1 MMSISSARAR
11 GVSQG
16 HRAMASPAVAAAL
29 AQLTQAAGSFM
40 LQVVAAH
47 ALGAK
52 GLGVVSLC
60 LGVMILA
67 TAVTSGLVG
76 DSLTVL
82 DRHETSVRAALQ
94 GMTVIMVVGGSALG
108 ALALGLVGI
117 LDAPQAVAFAV
128 ATAAFQLEEVLRR
141 VLMASLR
148 FWTLLVV
155 DGAAVASTIV
165 ALAVL
170 AATGEI
176 EVGSF
181 LVAIAVGQCVGIATA
196 LLVLAAPERRLV
208 PFVAPAFREV
218 LAFGGWRGAQVA
230 LTPLGLTASRLV
242 VLGASG
248 AVALGEVEAAR
259 VLGAPALLV
268 VQGLGSYLL
277 STYARDRSVPLTA
290 LRLRAR
296 RASLAMA
303 ATAVAVGAGV
313 AVLAPVIA
321 PVVIGRSIDVDVVT
335 VIGWAAFAAAT
346 ATMQPF
352 TSLAVARGH
361 QRAVL
366 VVRCLDVAVGVG
378 MLAVALGV
386 LSTSASFTPF
396 VLALGPVLGGVL
408 VRVVVLRTPAPSP
421 VETS

>member
-1 MMSISSARAR
+1 MSMISVRTRAIARQR
-11 GVSQG
+11 
-16 HRAMASPAVAAAL
+16 RALASPAVAAAL
-29 AQLTQAAGSFM
+29 AQLAQAAGSFA

-47 ALGAK
+47 ALGAR

-60 LGVMILA
+60 LGAIILV

-82 DRHETSVRAALQ
+82 DRHEPSVRAALQ
-94 GMTVIMVVGGSALG
+94 GLTLVMVAGGSTIA
-108 ALALGLVGI
+108 ALALNLTGV
-117 LDAPQAVAFAV
+117 LDGPQAVAFAV
-128 ATAAFQLEEVLRR
+128 ATAVFQLEEVLRR
-141 VLMASLR
+141 VLMAALR
-148 FWTLLVV
+148 FWTLLIV
-155 DGAAVASTIV
+155 DGAAVGSTLV

-181 LVAIAVGQCVGIATA
+181 LVAIAIGQSVGIVVAA
-196 LLVLAAPERRLV
+196 LVLPVPERRLV
-208 PFVAPAFREV
+208 PFVNPAFRHV
-218 LAFGGWRGAQVA
+218 LSFGGWRGAQVA

-242 VLGASG
+242 VLSATGAI
-248 AVALGEVEAAR
+248 ALGEVEAAR

-277 STYARDRSVPLTA
+277 STYARDRNLTLGV
-290 LRLRAR
+290 LRRRAR
-296 RASLAMA
+296 RASVAMA
-303 ATAVAVGAGV
+303 GTAVLIGAGV
-313 AVLAPVIA
+313 ALLAQVIA
-321 PVVIGRSIDVDVVT
+321 PVVIGRAIHVDVVT
-335 VIGWAAFAAAT
+335 VIGWAVFAAAT

-378 MLAVALGV
+378 LLAVALG
-386 LSTSASFTPF
+386 LLGTSVALTPF
-396 VLALGPVLGGVL
+396 ILALGPVLGGVL
-408 VRVVVLRTPAPSP
+408 VRVVVLRTPAPSLA
-421 VETS
+421 ETS

>member
-1 MMSISSARAR
+1 MTSVRNRASAGQRRA
-11 GVSQG
+11 V
-16 HRAMASPAVAAAL
+16 ASPAVAAAL
-29 AQLTQAAGSFM
+29 AQLAQAAGSFM

-47 ALGAK
+47 ALGAR

-60 LGVMILA
+60 LGTMILA

-82 DRHETSVRAALQ
+82 DRQEPSVRAALQ
-94 GMTVIMVVGGSALG
+94 GLTLLMVAGGSTLAAVALYLTG
-108 ALALGLVGI
+108 VLDGPQALA
-117 LDAPQAVAFAV
+117 FAL

-141 VLMASLR
+141 VLMAAVR

-155 DGAAVASTIV
+155 DGAAVASTLV

-170 AATGEI
+170 ALTGSI

-181 LVAIAVGQCVGIATA
+181 LVAIAVGQSVGIVVAA
-196 LLVLAAPERRLV
+196 LVLPVSERRLV
-208 PFVAPAFREV
+208 PFVAPAFRRV

-242 VLGASG
+242 VLSATG
-248 AVALGEVEAAR
+248 AVALGELEGAR

-277 STYARDRSVPLTA
+277 STYARDRKVA
-290 LRLRAR
+290 LVDLRRRAR
-296 RASLAMA
+296 RASVAMA
-303 ATAVAVGAGV
+303 TTAVLVGAAV
-313 AVLAPVIA
+313 ALLAPVLAPV
-321 PVVIGRSIDVDVVT
+321 VLGRSIHVEVVT
-335 VIGWAAFAAAT
+335 VIGWAVFAAAT

-366 VVRCLDVAVGVG
+366 LIRCLDVAVGVG
-378 MLAVALGV
+378 MLAVALG
-386 LSTSASFTPF
+386 LLATPASLTPF
-396 VLALGPVLGGVL
+396 ILALGPVLGGVL
-408 VRVVVLRTPAPSP
+408 VRGVVLRSSAPSA
-421 VETS
+421 VEAS

>member
-1 MMSISSARAR
+1 MPPNLTRALAKPR
-11 GVSQG
+11 
-16 HRAMASPAVAAAL
+16 RAAHSPAIAAAL
-29 AQLTQAAGSFM
+29 AQLAQAAGSFM

-47 ALGAK
+47 AMGAR

-60 LGVMILA
+60 LGTMILA

-82 DRHETSVRAALQ
+82 DRHEPSVRAALQ
-94 GMTVIMVVGGSALG
+94 GLTVLLVVGGSVA
-108 ALALGLVGI
+108 AGLVLNLAGI
-117 LDAPQAVAFAV
+117 LDGPQALAFTA

-141 VLMASLR
+141 VLMAAVR

-155 DGAAVASTIV
+155 DAAAVVTTLV

-170 AATGEI
+170 AAMGGI

-181 LVAIAVGQCVGIATA
+181 LVAIAIGQSVGIAVA
-196 LLVLAAPERRLV
+196 FAVLPVDERRLV
-208 PFVAPAFREV
+208 PMAQPAFRRV

-242 VLGASG
+242 VLSATG
-248 AVALGEVEAAR
+248 AVALGEVEGAR
-259 VLGAPALLV
+259 VLGAPALLI

-277 STYARDRSVPLTA
+277 STYVRDRDMA
-290 LRLRAR
+290 LVDLRRRAR
-296 RASLAMA
+296 RASMAMA
-303 ATAVAVGAGV
+303 GTAVLVGAGV
-313 AVLAPVIA
+313 ALLVPVIA
-321 PVVIGRSIDVDVVT
+321 PVLIGRSIEVDTVT
-335 VIGWAAFAAAT
+335 VVGWALFAAAT

-366 VVRCLDVAVGVG
+366 FVRCLDVTVGVG
-378 MLAVALGV
+378 LLAVALGM
-386 LSTSASFTPF
+386 LSTSESFTPF
-396 VLALGPVLGGVL
+396 ILAAGPVLGGVL
-408 VRVVVLRTPAPSP
+408 VRTVVLRTPAPS
-421 VETS
+421 VAETS

>member
-11 GVSQG
+11 AVSQR
-16 HRAMASPAVAAAL
+16 HRAVASPAIAAAL

-82 DRHETSVRAALQ
+82 DRHEPSVRAALQ
-94 GMTVIMVVGGSALG
+94 GMTLIMAAGSSTVG
-108 ALALGLVGI
+108 ALALGLTGI
-117 LDAPQAVAFAV
+117 LDGPQAVAFGL

-155 DGAAVASTIV
+155 DGAAVVSTLSV
-165 ALAVL
+165 LALL
-170 AATGEI
+170 AATGDI

-181 LVAIAVGQCVGIATA
+181 LVAIAVGQCVGIVVA
-196 LLVLAAPERRLV
+196 LLVIPVPERRLV

-218 LAFGGWRGAQVA
+218 LSFGGWRGAQVA
-230 LTPLGLTASRLV
+230 LTPLGLTAGRLV
-242 VLGASG
+242 VLSATG

-259 VLGAPALLV
+259 VLGAPALLI

-277 STYARDRSVPLTA
+277 STYARDRGVSLAV
-290 LRLRAR
+290 LRRRAR
-296 RASLAMA
+296 RASVAMA
-303 ATAVAVGAGV
+303 AIAVAVGACV
-313 AVLAPVIA
+313 AALASVIA
-321 PVVIGRSIDVDVVT
+321 PAVIGRSIDVDVVT
-335 VIGWAAFAAAT
+335 VIGWSVFAAAT

-378 MLAVALGV
+378 LLAVALGV
-386 LSTSASFTPF
+386 LSTSVSLTPYI
-396 VLALGPVLGGVL
+396 LALGPVLGGVL

>member
-1 MMSISSARAR
+1 MSILS
-11 GVSQG
+11 VKT
-16 HRAMASPAVAAAL
+16 RAMAGRRRAVASPAIAAAL
-29 AQLTQAAGSFM
+29 AQLAQAAGSFM

-47 ALGAK
+47 AMGAR

-60 LGVMILA
+60 LGAMILA

-82 DRHETSVRAALQ
+82 DRHEPSVRAALQ
-94 GMTVIMVVGGSALG
+94 GLTLIMVAGGSTVV
-108 ALALGLVGI
+108 ALALYLTGI
-117 LDAPQAVAFAV
+117 LDGPQAAAFAV
-128 ATAAFQLEEVLRR
+128 ATAVFQLEEVLRR
-141 VLMASLR
+141 VLMAALR

-155 DGAAVASTIV
+155 DAAAVGSTLI

-170 AATGEI
+170 AANGGI
-176 EVGSF
+176 EVASF
-181 LVAIAVGQCVGIATA
+181 LVAIAIGQSVGVIVAV
-196 LLVLAAPERRLV
+196 LVLPVPERRLV
-208 PFVAPAFREV
+208 PFAAPAFRRV
-218 LAFGGWRGAQVA
+218 LSFGGWRGAQVA

-242 VLGASG
+242 VLGATG

-277 STYARDRSVPLTA
+277 STYARDRTVPLAA
-290 LRLRAR
+290 LRRRAR
-296 RASLAMA
+296 RASIAMA
-303 ATAVAVGAGV
+303 GTAVLVGAGV
-313 AVLAPVIA
+313 ALLAPVIA

-335 VIGWAAFAAAT
+335 VVGWAAFAAAT

-366 VVRCLDVAVGVG
+366 VVRCLDVTVGVG
-378 MLAVALGV
+378 LLAVALGM
-386 LSTSASFTPF
+386 LSTSVSLTPF
-396 VLALGPVLGGVL
+396 ILAAGPVLGGVL
-408 VRVVVLRTPAPSP
+408 VRAVVLRTPSPSL

>member
-1 MMSISSARAR
+1 MSMISVRTRAIARQR
-11 GVSQG
+11 
-16 HRAMASPAVAAAL
+16 RAVASPAVAAAL
-29 AQLTQAAGSFM
+29 AQLAQAAGSFA

-47 ALGAK
+47 ALGAR

-60 LGVMILA
+60 LGVIILV

-82 DRHETSVRAALQ
+82 DRHEPSVRAALQ
-94 GMTVIMVVGGSALG
+94 GLTLLMVAGGSTIG
-108 ALALGLVGI
+108 ALALYLTGI
-117 LDAPQAVAFAV
+117 LDGPQAVAFAV
-128 ATAAFQLEEVLRR
+128 ATAVFQLEEVLRR
-141 VLMASLR
+141 VLMAALR
-148 FWTLLVV
+148 FWTLLIV
-155 DGAAVASTIV
+155 DGAAVGSTLV

-181 LVAIAVGQCVGIATA
+181 LVAIAVGQSVGIVVAA
-196 LLVLAAPERRLV
+196 LVLPVPERRLV
-208 PFVAPAFREV
+208 PFVNPAFRQV
-218 LAFGGWRGAQVA
+218 LSFGGWRGAQVA

-242 VLGASG
+242 VLSATGAI
-248 AVALGEVEAAR
+248 ALGEVEAAR

-268 VQGLGSYLL
+268 VQGLGAYLL
-277 STYARDRSVPLTA
+277 STYSRDRGVA
-290 LRLRAR
+290 LADLRRRAR
-296 RASLAMA
+296 RASVAMA
-303 ATAVAVGAGV
+303 GTAVLVGAGV
-313 AVLAPVIA
+313 ALLAQLIA
-321 PVVIGRSIDVDVVT
+321 PVVVGRAIHVDVVT

-378 MLAVALGV
+378 LLAVALG
-386 LSTSASFTPF
+386 LLSASVSLTPF
-396 VLALGPVLGGVL
+396 ILALGPVLGGVL
-408 VRVVVLRTPAPSP
+408 VRVVVLRTPAPSLAEP
-421 VETS
+421 S

>member
-1 MMSISSARAR
+1 MSLVSVRSAALAGQRRAL
-11 GVSQG
+11 G
-16 HRAMASPAVAAAL
+16 SPAIAAAI

-47 ALGAK
+47 AMGAK
-52 GLGVVSLC
+52 GLGVVSIC
-60 LGVMILA
+60 LGTMILA

-82 DRHETSVRAALQ
+82 DRQEPSVRAALQ
-94 GMTVIMVVGGSALG
+94 GLTVVMVAGGSAG
-108 ALALGLVGI
+108 TALVLNLLGI
-117 LDAPQAVAFAV
+117 LDGPQAFAFAL
-128 ATAAFQLEEVLRR
+128 ATAVFQLEEVLRR
-141 VLMASLR
+141 VLMAALR
-148 FWTLLVV
+148 FWTLLIV
-155 DGAAVASTIV
+155 DAAAVGSTLA

-176 EVGSF
+176 QVGSF
-181 LVAIAVGQCVGIATA
+181 LIAIAIGQSVGIVVAA
-196 LLVLAAPERRLV
+196 LVLPVPERRLV
-208 PFVAPAFREV
+208 PFITPAFRQV

-242 VLGASG
+242 VLGATG

-277 STYARDRSVPLTA
+277 STYARDRSVPMPD
-290 LRLRAR
+290 LRRRAR
-296 RASLAMA
+296 RASIAMA
-303 ATAVAVGAGV
+303 GTAVLIGASV
-313 AVLAPVIA
+313 AVLVPYIA
-321 PVVIGRSIDVDVVT
+321 PLVIGRTIDVDVVT
-335 VIGWAAFAAAT
+335 VIGWAVFAAAT

-366 VVRCLDVAVGVG
+366 VVRSIDVAVGVG
-378 MLAVALGV
+378 ALALVLGLLSTPVAL
-386 LSTSASFTPF
+386 TPF
-396 VLALGPVLGGVL
+396 ILALGPVLGGVL
-408 VRVVVLRTPAPSP
+408 VRVVVLRTPATSST
-421 VETS
+421 ETS